1 MIVYKFFKYLIL
13 HLRYRKIL
21 NQVYKD
27 ENILE
32 NLSELFGTEFRIDW
46 LDRIYTV
53 INPNIKNGEYDQ
65 TSQFFEYNEQ
75 GLINTE
81 YIERYIME
89 KLNVAQM
96 YIQASNLFDLLT
108 YSIDRLDEHDN
119 FLFVIKPI
127 TLDDCLKYS
136 KRFAILL
143 LVLIIA
149 GILSVTFLI

>member
-21 NQVYKD
+21 KQVYKD

-32 NLSELFGTEFRIDW
+32 NLTELFGTEFRIDW

-53 INPNIKNGEYDQ
+53 VNPHIKNGEYDQ
-65 TSQFFEYNEQ
+65 SNQFFEYNEQ

-81 YIERYIME
+81 YIEKYIME

-143 LVLIIA
+143 LVLVIA
-149 GILSVTFLI
+149 GVLSVTFLI

>member
-21 NQVYKD
+21 NRVYKD

-65 TSQFFEYNEQ
+65 SNQFFEYNEQ

-108 YSIDRLDEHDN
+108 YSIDKLDEYDN
-119 FLFVIKPI
+119 YLFVIKPI

-136 KRFAILL
+136 KRFALLL
-143 LVLIIA
+143 LVLAIV
-149 GILSVTFLI
+149 GVLSVTFLI